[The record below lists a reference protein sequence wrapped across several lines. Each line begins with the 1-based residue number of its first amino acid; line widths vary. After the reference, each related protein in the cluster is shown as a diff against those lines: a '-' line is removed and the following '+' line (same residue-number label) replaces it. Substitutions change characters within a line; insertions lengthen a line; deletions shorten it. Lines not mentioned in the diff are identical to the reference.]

1 MTDHANDS
9 HYPADAAGDHAPA
22 HDSAHAAEHGV
33 DAGQPPTGSSEPS
46 TPLSAFIWPGLIALL
61 TLILIFGP
69 ISRAFERFQGGSDAN
84 GLMVQDVLTPTVVGT
99 LTPGLLLTQ
108 AAITPAT
115 ANSATVIPLPT
126 DSSGAVPTTL
136 NNSEAPTVAATDTA
150 VPATATVLPATD
162 TAVPATATTLPAT
175 DTVLPATDTVVP
187 ATNTAVPPPPPASA
201 TPGASRPP
209 TDEEVRNGAPRT
221 VTVGGKPFRVE
232 VSNTTLPDWQFSPDP
247 SVANWLTG
255 TVVNYVLGVAYSE
268 ANATLFSGVHP
279 SDAIQLTR
287 ADGAVYRF
295 VVDQAGRIDRTDTRL
310 LQQDHPAITL
320 LLLGDP
326 ANDRA
331 VVQGHFQEPT
341 GQ

>member
-9 HYPADAAGDHAPA
+9 HYPADAAGDHAPT
-22 HDSAHAAEHGV
+22 HDDAHAAEQGIA
-33 DAGQPPTGSSEPS
+33 AGQPPTGSSEPS
-46 TPLSAFIWPGLIALL
+46 TPLSAFIWPALIALL
-61 TLILIFGP
+61 TLILVAGP

-108 AAITPAT
+108 AAITPA
-115 ANSATVIPLPT
+115 APNRATVIPLPT

-136 NNSEAPTVAATDTA
+136 NNTDAPTVALSATA
-150 VPATATVLPATD
+150 VPAAATALPATD
-162 TAVPATATTLPAT
+162 TAVPATATALPAT
-175 DTVLPATDTVVP
+175 ATTLPPPNTAVP
-187 ATNTAVPPPPPASA
+187 ATAAVMPPPPPASA
-201 TPGASRPP
+201 TPSAARPP
-209 TDEEVRNGAPRT
+209 TDAEVRNGAPRT

-247 SVANWLTG
+247 NVANWLTG

-279 SDAIQLTR
+279 NDAIQLTR

-295 VVDQAGRIDRTDTRL
+295 AVDQAGRIDRTDTHL
-310 LQQDHPAITL
+310 LQQDHPAVTL

-326 ANDRA
+326 ASDRA

>member
-22 HDSAHAAEHGV
+22 HDDAHAAEHGV
-33 DAGQPPTGSSEPS
+33 DGGQPPTGSSEPS

-61 TLILIFGP
+61 TLILVAGP
-69 ISRAFERFQGGSDAN
+69 ISRAFEQFHGGSDAN
-84 GLMVQDVLTPTVVGT
+84 GQLVQIVLTPTVVGT

-108 AAITPAT
+108 GAITPA
-115 ANSATVIPLPT
+115 APNSSTVIPMAT

-136 NNSEAPTVAATDTA
+136 NNSEAPTVAATQTA
-150 VPATATVLPATD
+150 VPVTGTAYPATD
-162 TAVPATATTLPAT
+162 TAVPAPDTAVPAT
-175 DTVLPATDTVVP
+175 DTVIPATDTAVP
-187 ATNTAVPPPPPASA
+187 AMDTAVPPPAPASA
-201 TPGASRPP
+201 TPGASRLP

-221 VTVGGKPFRVE
+221 VTVGGQPFRVE

-255 TVVNYVLGVAYSE
+255 TVVNYVLGVAYSP

-287 ADGAVYRF
+287 ADGTVYHF
-295 VVDQAGRIDRTDTRL
+295 VVDQAGRIDRTDTHL
-310 LQQDHPAITL
+310 LQQDHPAVTL

-326 ANDRA
+326 ANDRV
-331 VVQGHFQEPT
+331 VVQAHFQEPT

>member
-22 HDSAHAAEHGV
+22 ADADHAADHGV
-33 DAGQPPTGSSEPS
+33 AGGQPPTGSSEPS

-61 TLILIFGP
+61 TLLLVIGP
-69 ISRAFERFQGGSDAN
+69 ISRAFERLQGGSDAN
-84 GLMVQDVLTPTVVGT
+84 GQLVQDVLTPTPVGI
-99 LTPGLLLTQ
+99 LTPGLILTQ
-108 AAITPAT
+108 AALTPVSP
-115 ANSATVIPLPT
+115 NSATVIPIAT
-126 DSSGAVPTTL
+126 DSAGAVPTTL
-136 NNSEAPTVAATDTA
+136 NNSEAPTVAATA
-150 VPATATVLPATD
+150 VLATATL
-162 TAVPATATTLPAT
+162 LPAT
-175 DTVLPATDTVVP
+175 DTVLPATATTVP
-187 ATNTAVPPPPPASA
+187 ATDTAVPVPDTAVPPPAPASA
-201 TPGASRPP
+201 TPGASRLP
-209 TDEEVRNGAPRT
+209 TDAEVQNGAPRS

-247 SVANWLTG
+247 SVANWLSG

-279 SDAIQLTR
+279 SDAVQLTR

-295 VVDQAGRIDRTDTRL
+295 VVDQAGRIDRSDTHL
-310 LQQDHPAITL
+310 LQQDHPAVTL